1 MQNSERGGDQATD
14 ALDLAQ
20 RSDLTEG
27 QLNELF
33 ASSDPDVRAA
43 VAGNPFVNP
52 AKIYARKGMR
62 TDRFAMRSFARRS
75 DLSQETLDFL
85 GRAGVPW
92 DVLRIVAGNPNTS
105 SVTLERLSRESV
117 AVRQAVASN
126 VRCPPRVLEEL
137 SVDRRDLVRLAA
149 AANPST
155 PADRLAALGGDSSMW
170 VSGVALGN
178 PSIAP
183 DYLANQVADLNS
195 AAWVLNRAANN
206 PACPAPLAEQIRTW
220 IAVGGATGDPQFDP
234 VTLTGNPSPDRDV
247 TPELWFA
254 NYASGRSIHD
264 ALAPVRY
271 HALAKTA
278 QISDGDAEDLACDP
292 NPEVRIA
299 VNRFNLSSAQIEL
312 QTADEDP
319 LVRSVAARAAETI
332 PARKLQEKAIRR
344 NRAQQVSWRWP
355 LRVAIGVIVLVV
367 RGVSSCES
375 RPAPSYS
382 DAENQAVVSSILER
396 LDATIP
402 RPTGPQR
409 SYSEGGLAV
418 AAPLVAQ
425 PDAALPEPGV
435 IVNLAYG
442 AVEVSGGHRAAEYP
456 AWLRIKAL
464 RPVNGLGL
472 VDVTFTWTSGDT
484 GGSVHIDDPVD
495 LTSDAD
501 WFVEMKPSVPEAEM
515 ITATVVLDGET
526 QIVEL
531 LSK

>member
-1 MQNSERGGDQATD
+1 LPSAT
-14 ALDLAQ
+14 L
-20 RSDLTEG
+20 
-27 QLNELF
+27 
-33 ASSDPDVRAA
+33 
-43 VAGNPFVNP
+43 
-52 AKIYARKGMR
+52 
-62 TDRFAMRSFARRS
+62 
-75 DLSQETLDFL
+75 
-85 GRAGVPW
+85 
-92 DVLRIVAGNPNTS
+92 
-105 SVTLERLSRESV
+105 
-117 AVRQAVASN
+117 
-126 VRCPPRVLEEL
+126 
-137 SVDRRDLVRLAA
+137 
-149 AANPST
+149 
-155 PADRLAALGGDSSMW
+155 
-170 VSGVALGN
+170 
-178 PSIAP
+178 SIAP

-264 ALAPVRY
+264 ALAPVSLSRSSENC
-271 HALAKTA
+271 ADIRWRCGGPRLRP
-278 QISDGDAEDLACDP
+278 QPRGE
-292 NPEVRIA
+292 
-299 VNRFNLSSAQIEL
+299 NRCQPFNLSSAQIEL